1 MLSYSAT
8 VLHGG
13 AIVCFAH
20 YEIFCL
26 CGIFP
31 SQSSGHCVNCFYL
44 SVTISVH
51 SFIIIFFKE
60 NDSTCIGSLSTTFVF
75 FRADKENHCPVLRA
89 MPIEHHEVSFV
100 GKEAG
105 VGGSLYSFMNDSFL
119 RKTAFVP
126 HKKLLIVHIYSHT
139 LCDVQSEKPWNLVYS
154 VDTCIFMYDC
164 VN

>member
-1 MLSYSAT
+1 M
-8 VLHGG
+8 
-13 AIVCFAH
+13 
-20 YEIFCL
+20 
-26 CGIFP
+26 
-31 SQSSGHCVNCFYL
+31 FYL

-119 RKTAFVP
+119 RKTAYVP